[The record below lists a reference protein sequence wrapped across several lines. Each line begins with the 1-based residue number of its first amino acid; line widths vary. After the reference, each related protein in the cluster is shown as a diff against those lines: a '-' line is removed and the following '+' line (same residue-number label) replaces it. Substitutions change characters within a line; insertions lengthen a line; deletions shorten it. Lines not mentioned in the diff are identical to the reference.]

1 MGPRGPHRSPGDA
14 TRGLPAYSSHASRL
28 RAGLGARLSLRP
40 LQRRRAGGLL
50 ASLVVVAALLLAHDA
65 HHVAAA
71 TRHDVRILVNQ
82 PATFDPAAAGDSGTA
97 AITAQLYETLTTYDA
112 SLTLQPALAA
122 SWEVAA
128 DGRSVTF
135 HLRPNLAFSDGTPL
149 TAADVVGSWL
159 RIIDSRAPGPL
170 AALMIDVK
178 GARDHL
184 AGRVTD
190 PSAVGLRADGR
201 DVIVD
206 LERPGADFP
215 AIVSSPTFGIVPP
228 SVWRDGGTN
237 FGPGS
242 VTSGGYTLSA
252 VTTAELTLVRNEHYW
267 AGPPAITT
275 AHLVLDI
282 GGRNPVTAFQ
292 AGDLDYTQVSVTDAP
307 WIPYDREL
315 GPALRSI
322 PALTLTYLGLDT
334 TKKPFDDPRV
344 RQALGAAVD
353 WRRIVPL
360 GAFAG
365 EVPADSMVPP
375 GIPGGGAQDWLPA
388 YDPNHARQLLAAA
401 GYPDGAGLPVIR
413 FASSGAPIGDAIAA
427 DLERELHMHVERETF
442 QDSLTRISTD
452 PPNAWL
458 TGWVADYVGP
468 NDFLGVLLE
477 SGSTNNYGKW
487 SSPAF
492 DQAIAD
498 ALATRDATATQAAYE
513 RALAIVKDQVPVV
526 PLSGGTT
533 FALSRQGLLGATD
546 NGLGILRI
554 AGMAWAQ

>member
-1 MGPRGPHRSPGDA
+1 M
-14 TRGLPAYSSHASRL
+14 
-28 RAGLGARLSLRP
+28 
-40 LQRRRAGGLL
+40 L
-50 ASLVVVAALLLAHDA
+50 ASLAVVAALLLARDA
-65 HHVAAA
+65 RHVSAAA
-71 TRHDVRILVNQ
+71 RDDVKILVNE
-82 PATFDPAAAGDSGTA
+82 PATFDPAAAGDAGTA
-97 AITAQLYETLTTYDA
+97 ATVAQLYETLTTYDA

-135 HLRPNLAFSDGTPL
+135 HLRPNLAFSDGSSL

-159 RIIDSRAPGPL
+159 RIIDPHAPGPL

-184 AGRVTD
+184 SGRVTD
-190 PSAVGLRADGR
+190 PSAVGIRADGD

-215 AIVSSPTFGIVPP
+215 AIVSSPTFGIVPATI
-228 SVWRDGGTN
+228 WRDGGSN

-242 VTSGGYTLSA
+242 VTSGGYTLSK
-252 VTTAELTLVRNEHYW
+252 VTDAELTLDRNEHYW
-267 AGPPAITT
+267 AGAPAIAT
-275 AHLVLDI
+275 AHLLLDI
-282 GGRNPVTAFQ
+282 AGRNPVTAFQ
-292 AGDLDYTQVSVTDAP
+292 DGDLDYTEVSVIDAP

-315 GPALRSI
+315 GPDLRSI

-334 TKKPFDDPRV
+334 TTKPFDDVRV
-344 RQALGAAVD
+344 RQAFGAAVD

-360 GAFAG
+360 SAFTG
-365 EVPADSMVPP
+365 DVPAISMVPP
-375 GIPGGGAQDWLPA
+375 GIPGGGSQAWLPA
-388 YDPNHARQLLAAA
+388 YDPDHARQLLAQA
-401 GYPDGAGLPVIR
+401 GYPDGAGLPVIH
-413 FASSGAPIGDAIAA
+413 FASGSAPIGDAIAA
-427 DLERELHMHVERETF
+427 DLERELHMQVERETF
-442 QDSLTRISTD
+442 ENSLSRIATD

-477 SGSTNNYGKW
+477 SDSSNNSGKW

-498 ALATRDATATQAAYE
+498 ALATRDPAVAQTAYE
-513 RALAIVKDQVPVV
+513 RALAEVKDQVPVV
-526 PLSGGTT
+526 PLSVGTT
-533 FALSRQGLLGATD
+533 YALSQAGLLGATD

-554 AGMAWAQ
+554 SGMAWAQ